1 MSNGHAIQQTGMLP
15 CGVPPGFYPPY
26 NSVPVPYAVPY
37 VDPYQTHM
45 PWGMIPQYPCYP
57 YPMMS
62 YGMNYP
68 SCGRPL
74 QYLPHMMPQYGVAPA
89 QPMAQQPT
97 QYGASSPI
105 QYGLQHQV
113 NVAELQDGSLTLT
126 AVVNIEPDIE
136 DTQYGGSTAQ
146 LQSSDTLLIAK
157 AEIESIPCNVE
168 GMSAVAESITETFPN
183 SETVQ
188 AIDGSMSNIQGS
200 VQSYGS
206 SALGTS
212 NVTAQASRGF
222 EPSNVKSSVHDFAI
236 ASHRTHAHS
245 EHNMSQ
251 LCNDVH
257 ESNHETMQLLL
268 LDQHTPLLQQVQD
281 QPNVTLREDHES
293 LLHIWS
299 PGDLDT
305 DLHDGERTEMSDG
318 SDGEKATTTEQSEVT
333 DSLHHYDD
341 VLQRLST
348 MENHM
353 GSLRTDMQTIVR
365 RMKALEPD
373 LFSSCYPD
381 V

>member
-1 MSNGHAIQQTGMLP
+1 
-15 CGVPPGFYPPY
+15 
-26 NSVPVPYAVPY
+26 
-37 VDPYQTHM
+37 
-45 PWGMIPQYPCYP
+45 
-57 YPMMS
+57 
-62 YGMNYP
+62 
-68 SCGRPL
+68 
-74 QYLPHMMPQYGVAPA
+74 
-89 QPMAQQPT
+89 
-97 QYGASSPI
+97 
-105 QYGLQHQV
+105 
-113 NVAELQDGSLTLT
+113 
-126 AVVNIEPDIE
+126 
-136 DTQYGGSTAQ
+136 
-146 LQSSDTLLIAK
+146 
-157 AEIESIPCNVE
+157 
-168 GMSAVAESITETFPN
+168 MSAVAESITETFPN

-188 AIDGSMSNIQGS
+188 AIDGSMSNVQGS

-245 EHNMSQ
+245 EHNISQ

-281 QPNVTLREDHES
+281 QPNLTLQEDHES
-293 LLHIWS
+293 LLYIWS

-318 SDGEKATTTEQSEVT
+318 EVATPTAQSGAT
-333 DSLHHYDD
+333 DNLHHYDD
-341 VLQRLST
+341 VLQHLST
-348 MENHM
+348 MENHI

-373 LFSSCYPD
+373 LFSPSLPD
-381 V
+381 A